1 MDALFCVS
9 TVKDYEDDND
19 GARDGHPSSS
29 ALHGDSDS
37 SDDGDVD
44 GEDTGAVVVM
54 MLIVMVIMM
63 ITICH
68 LASSI

>member
-1 MDALFCVS
+1 M
-9 TVKDYEDDND
+9 KDYEDDND

-37 SDDGDVD
+37 FDDGDV
-44 GEDTGAVVVM
+44 GGKDTGAVVVM

-68 LASSI
+68 VASSI